1 MGRITVHIHG
11 PAKERAYGEMVKIY
25 GDRLKSRGI
34 NLLFHK
40 SKKSVDAYFTEIN
53 KSGLLFLLDE
63 SGVEHTSAE
72 FSNLVRE
79 WTVSDKDVNLA
90 IGPLPKFPCTMW
102 AGVHSRRE
110 VACAH
115 PCWPQ
120 KLVIGWGPNTRA
132 TKFLIWLV
140 CGPKWHCWVIGM
152 L

>member
-11 PAKERAYGEMVKIY
+11 PTKERAYGEMVKIY

-40 SKKSVDAYFTEIN
+40 SKKSLDAYFTEIN

-79 WTVSDKDVNLA
+79 WTVSDKDINLA
-90 IGPLPKFPCTMW
+90 IGP
-102 AGVHSRRE
+102 VD
-110 VACAH
+110 
-115 PCWPQ
+115 
-120 KLVIGWGPNTRA
+120 GWGEYKRTADLIALSKMTFPHELAAVMLVEQVYRA
-132 TKFLIWLV
+132 TEIIKGTNYHRV
-140 CGPKWHCWVIGM
+140 
-152 L
+152 

>member
-25 GDRLKSRGI
+25 ADRLKSRGI

-40 SKKSVDAYFTEIN
+40 SRKSVDAYFTEIN

-63 SGVEHTSAE
+63 SGVEHTSTE

-90 IGPLPKFPCTMW
+90 IGP
-102 AGVHSRRE
+102 VD
-110 VACAH
+110 
-115 PCWPQ
+115 
-120 KLVIGWGPNTRA
+120 GWGEYKRTADLIALSKMTFPHELAAVMLVEQVYRA
-132 TKFLIWLV
+132 TEIIKGTNYHRV
-140 CGPKWHCWVIGM
+140 
-152 L
+152 

>member
-72 FSNLVRE
+72 FSDLVRE

-90 IGPLPKFPCTMW
+90 IGP
-102 AGVHSRRE
+102 VD
-110 VACAH
+110 
-115 PCWPQ
+115 
-120 KLVIGWGPNTRA
+120 GWGEYKRTADLIALSKMTFPHELAAVMLVEQVYRA
-132 TKFLIWLV
+132 TEIIKGTNYHRV
-140 CGPKWHCWVIGM
+140 
-152 L
+152 

>member
-63 SGVEHTSAE
+63 SGIEHTSTE

-90 IGPLPKFPCTMW
+90 IGP
-102 AGVHSRRE
+102 VD
-110 VACAH
+110 
-115 PCWPQ
+115 
-120 KLVIGWGPNTRA
+120 GWGEYKRTADLIALSKMTFPHELAAVMLVEQVYRA
-132 TKFLIWLV
+132 TEIIKGTNYHRV
-140 CGPKWHCWVIGM
+140 
-152 L
+152 

>member
-40 SKKSVDAYFTEIN
+40 SKKSLDAYFTEIN

-63 SGVEHTSAE
+63 SGVEHTSTE

-90 IGPLPKFPCTMW
+90 IGP
-102 AGVHSRRE
+102 VD
-110 VACAH
+110 
-115 PCWPQ
+115 
-120 KLVIGWGPNTRA
+120 GWGEYKRTADLIALSKMTFPHELAAVMLVEQVYRA
-132 TKFLIWLV
+132 TEIIKGTNYHRV
-140 CGPKWHCWVIGM
+140 
-152 L
+152 

>member
-53 KSGLLFLLDE
+53 KNGLLFLLDE
-63 SGVEHTSAE
+63 SGVEHTSTE

-90 IGPLPKFPCTMW
+90 IGP
-102 AGVHSRRE
+102 VD
-110 VACAH
+110 
-115 PCWPQ
+115 
-120 KLVIGWGPNTRA
+120 GWGEYKRTADLIALSKMTFPHELAAVMLVEQVYRA
-132 TKFLIWLV
+132 TEIIKGTNYHRV
-140 CGPKWHCWVIGM
+140 
-152 L
+152 

>member
-40 SKKSVDAYFTEIN
+40 SKKSVDAYFTDIN

-63 SGVEHTSAE
+63 SGVEHTSTE

-90 IGPLPKFPCTMW
+90 IGP
-102 AGVHSRRE
+102 VD
-110 VACAH
+110 
-115 PCWPQ
+115 
-120 KLVIGWGPNTRA
+120 GWGEYKRTADLIALSKMTFPHELAAVMLVEQVYRA
-132 TKFLIWLV
+132 TEIIKGTDYHRV
-140 CGPKWHCWVIGM
+140 
-152 L
+152 

>member
-1 MGRITVHIHG
+1 MGRVTVHIHG

-63 SGVEHTSAE
+63 SGVEHTSTE

-90 IGPLPKFPCTMW
+90 IGP
-102 AGVHSRRE
+102 VD
-110 VACAH
+110 
-115 PCWPQ
+115 
-120 KLVIGWGPNTRA
+120 GWGEYKRTADLIALSKMTFPHELAAVMLVEQVYRA
-132 TKFLIWLV
+132 TEIIKGTNYHRV
-140 CGPKWHCWVIGM
+140 
-152 L
+152 

>member
-40 SKKSVDAYFTEIN
+40 SRKSVDAYFTEIN

-63 SGVEHTSAE
+63 SGVEHTSTE

-90 IGPLPKFPCTMW
+90 IGP
-102 AGVHSRRE
+102 VD
-110 VACAH
+110 
-115 PCWPQ
+115 
-120 KLVIGWGPNTRA
+120 GWGEYKRTADLIALSKMTFPHELATVMLVEQVYRA
-132 TKFLIWLV
+132 TEIIKGTNYHRV
-140 CGPKWHCWVIGM
+140 
-152 L
+152 

>member
-11 PAKERAYGEMVKIY
+11 PAQERAYGEMVKIY

-40 SKKSVDAYFTEIN
+40 SKKSVEAYFTEIN

-63 SGVEHTSAE
+63 SGVEHTSTE

-90 IGPLPKFPCTMW
+90 IGP
-102 AGVHSRRE
+102 VD
-110 VACAH
+110 
-115 PCWPQ
+115 
-120 KLVIGWGPNTRA
+120 GWGEYKRTADLIALSKMTFPHELAAVMLVEQVYRA
-132 TKFLIWLV
+132 TEIIKGTNYHRV
-140 CGPKWHCWVIGM
+140 
-152 L
+152 

>member
-40 SKKSVDAYFTEIN
+40 SKKSLDAYFTDIN

-63 SGVEHTSAE
+63 SGIEHTSTE

-90 IGPLPKFPCTMW
+90 IGP
-102 AGVHSRRE
+102 VD
-110 VACAH
+110 
-115 PCWPQ
+115 
-120 KLVIGWGPNTRA
+120 GWGEYKRTADLIALSKMTFPHELAAVMLVEQVYRA
-132 TKFLIWLV
+132 TEIIKGTNYHRV
-140 CGPKWHCWVIGM
+140 
-152 L
+152 

>member
-90 IGPLPKFPCTMW
+90 IGP
-102 AGVHSRRE
+102 VD
-110 VACAH
+110 
-115 PCWPQ
+115 
-120 KLVIGWGPNTRA
+120 GWGEYKRTADLIALSKMTFPHELAAVMLVEQVYRA
-132 TKFLIWLV
+132 TEIIKGTNYHRV
-140 CGPKWHCWVIGM
+140 
-152 L
+152 

>member
-40 SKKSVDAYFTEIN
+40 SKKSVDAYFTEVN

-63 SGVEHTSAE
+63 SGVEHTSTE

-90 IGPLPKFPCTMW
+90 IGP
-102 AGVHSRRE
+102 VD
-110 VACAH
+110 
-115 PCWPQ
+115 
-120 KLVIGWGPNTRA
+120 GWGEYKRTADLIALSKMTFPHELAAVMLVEQVYRA
-132 TKFLIWLV
+132 TEIIKGTNYHRV
-140 CGPKWHCWVIGM
+140 
-152 L
+152 

>member
-40 SKKSVDAYFTEIN
+40 SKKSLDAYFTEIN

-90 IGPLPKFPCTMW
+90 IGP
-102 AGVHSRRE
+102 VD
-110 VACAH
+110 
-115 PCWPQ
+115 
-120 KLVIGWGPNTRA
+120 GWGEYKRTADLIALSKMTFPHELAAVMLVEQVYRA
-132 TKFLIWLV
+132 TEIIKGTNYHRV
-140 CGPKWHCWVIGM
+140 
-152 L
+152 

>member
-63 SGVEHTSAE
+63 SGVEHTSTE

-90 IGPLPKFPCTMW
+90 IGP
-102 AGVHSRRE
+102 VD
-110 VACAH
+110 
-115 PCWPQ
+115 
-120 KLVIGWGPNTRA
+120 GWGEYKRTADLIALSKMTFPHELAAVMLVEQVYRA
-132 TKFLIWLV
+132 TEIIKGTDYHRV
-140 CGPKWHCWVIGM
+140 
-152 L
+152 

>member
-11 PAKERAYGEMVKIY
+11 PAKERAYGEMMKIY

-63 SGVEHTSAE
+63 SGVEHTSTE

-90 IGPLPKFPCTMW
+90 IGP
-102 AGVHSRRE
+102 VD
-110 VACAH
+110 
-115 PCWPQ
+115 
-120 KLVIGWGPNTRA
+120 GWGEYKRTADLIALSKMTFPHELAAVMLVEQVYRA
-132 TKFLIWLV
+132 TEIIKGTNYHRV
-140 CGPKWHCWVIGM
+140 
-152 L
+152 

>member
-63 SGVEHTSAE
+63 SGVEHNSTE

-90 IGPLPKFPCTMW
+90 IGP
-102 AGVHSRRE
+102 VD
-110 VACAH
+110 
-115 PCWPQ
+115 
-120 KLVIGWGPNTRA
+120 GWGEYKRTADLIALSKMTFPHELAAVMLVEQVYRA
-132 TKFLIWLV
+132 TEIIKGTNYHRV
-140 CGPKWHCWVIGM
+140 
-152 L
+152 

>member
-63 SGVEHTSAE
+63 SGVEHTSTE

-79 WTVSDKDVNLA
+79 WTVSDKDLNLA
-90 IGPLPKFPCTMW
+90 IGP
-102 AGVHSRRE
+102 VD
-110 VACAH
+110 
-115 PCWPQ
+115 
-120 KLVIGWGPNTRA
+120 GWGEYKRTADLIALSKMTFPHELAAVMLVEQVYRA
-132 TKFLIWLV
+132 TEIIKGTNYHRV
-140 CGPKWHCWVIGM
+140 
-152 L
+152 

>member
-11 PAKERAYGEMVKIY
+11 PAKERAYGEMMKIY

-63 SGVEHTSAE
+63 SGVEHTSTE
-72 FSNLVRE
+72 FSDLVRE

-90 IGPLPKFPCTMW
+90 IGP
-102 AGVHSRRE
+102 VD
-110 VACAH
+110 
-115 PCWPQ
+115 
-120 KLVIGWGPNTRA
+120 GWGEYKRTADLIALSKMTFPHELAAVMLVEQVYRA
-132 TKFLIWLV
+132 TEIIKGTNYHRV
-140 CGPKWHCWVIGM
+140 
-152 L
+152 